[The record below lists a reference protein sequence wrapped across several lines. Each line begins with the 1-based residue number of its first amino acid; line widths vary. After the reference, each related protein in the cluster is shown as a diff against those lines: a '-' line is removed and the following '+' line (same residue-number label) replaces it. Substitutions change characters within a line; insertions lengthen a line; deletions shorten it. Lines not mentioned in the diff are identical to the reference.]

1 MYSKDS
7 TKLTKKENNMTSLID
22 ALVPIFGIVAVF
34 GMPLFI
40 VWIALHFNNKK
51 KEQFHTSL
59 QKLIESGQQLSPEL
73 LQSIPGYVEEEKKV
87 SDIKSGAILI
97 GIGIGVVLLGKL
109 GLDAT
114 VVWASGLL
122 VASLGLALLAVGIYA
137 EKKNAKDNA

>member
-1 MYSKDS
+1 
-7 TKLTKKENNMTSLID
+7 MTNFID
-22 ALVPIFGIVAVF
+22 ALVPIVGIIGVF
-34 GMPLFI
+34 GMPVFV
-40 VWIALHFNNKK
+40 VWIALYFNNKK
-51 KEQFHTSL
+51 KQQFHTSL

-97 GIGIGVVLLGKL
+97 GIGVGVVLLGKL

-122 VASLGLALLAVGIYA
+122 VASLGLALLAVGIYT

>member
-1 MYSKDS
+1 
-7 TKLTKKENNMTSLID
+7 MTSFID
-22 ALVPIFGIVAVF
+22 ALVPIVGIIGVF
-34 GMPLFI
+34 GMPVFV
-40 VWIALHFNNKK
+40 VWIALYFNNKK
-51 KEQFHTSL
+51 KQQFHTSL

-97 GIGIGVVLLGKL
+97 GIGVGVVLLGKL

-122 VASLGLALLAVGIYA
+122 VASLGLALLAVGIYT